1 MTEKYEWQSLRSSP
15 GVSAESE
22 RGGGFPCSS
31 LPQITL
37 SLDRKVEAAN
47 QALCRLLGY
56 REGEMVGTSVLSM
69 VHPED
74 MEALVVK
81 LEALVRGI
89 SLGFNRPYRLF
100 HKDGHTL
107 RIEATLSVLRDR
119 SGYPS
124 SIVVIVVGATIA
136 RYSCA
141 TAMHPLRSVR
151 ELVSA

>member
-1 MTEKYEWQSLRSSP
+1 MTEKYEWQSLGSSP
-15 GVSAESE
+15 RDSSKSEGGV
-22 RGGGFPCSS
+22 RFRCSS

-56 REGEMVGTSVLSM
+56 REEEMVGTSVLSV

-74 MEALVVK
+74 MVALVLK

-89 SLGFNRPYRLF
+89 NLGSKRPYRLF
-100 HKDGHTL
+100 HKDGDTL
-107 RIEATLSVLRDR
+107 RIDATLSVLRDR
-119 SGYPS
+119 AGHPI

-136 RYSCA
+136 RCSCGS
-141 TAMHPLRSVR
+141 AMHPRRSVR
-151 ELVSA
+151 ELVLA